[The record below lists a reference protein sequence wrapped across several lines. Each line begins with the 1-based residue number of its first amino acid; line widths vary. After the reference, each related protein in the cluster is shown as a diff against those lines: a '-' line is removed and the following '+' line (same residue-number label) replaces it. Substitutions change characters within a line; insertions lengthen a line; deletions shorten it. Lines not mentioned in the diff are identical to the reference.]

1 MSMVASATEGQCAS
15 KISKTVPTTRFL
27 WRHCRS
33 EKAFVCAGM
42 WATTQKVKFSLRGAY
57 AELTRN
63 LAIVVGNYNQ
73 KNRTIKKTHK
83 KTIVEG
89 TTGRF
94 QLMKWSHQYYKYFAA
109 SVEYPL
115 SNVIS
120 YANSPT
126 SQNPHVKPN
135 QNLNTTLNLI
145 CTCHTCAYAQCLRS
159 TFLTKPLTP
168 PCANQGF
175 AYAKCS
181 YDKAL
186 IKTIQNGFWGRS
198 TGFID

>member
-1 MSMVASATEGQCAS
+1 MCFENFKNSSNDAVSLAPLQVRKGFCLRGHVGYYS
-15 KISKTVPTTRFL
+15 KSQVQLTR
-27 WRHCRS
+27 C
-33 EKAFVCAGM
+33 
-42 WATTQKVKFSLRGAY
+42 LRGAY
-57 AELTRN
+57 AQLTRN
-63 LAIVVGNYNQ
+63 LAIMVGKYNQ
-73 KNRTIKKTHK
+73 KNRTVKKTHK
-83 KTIVEG
+83 ETIVEG

-94 QLMKWSHQYYKYFAA
+94 QLMKWCHQYYKYFAA

-135 QNLNTTLNLI
+135 QNLNTFLLSFAHATHVL
-145 CTCHTCAYAQCLRS
+145 THSAYAAHSWQTPYATLRQ
-159 TFLTKPLTP
+159 P
-168 PCANQGF
+168 GF

-186 IKTIQNGFWGRS
+186 IKTIKTVFGVAHILIGFM
-198 TGFID
+198 

>member
-1 MSMVASATEGQCAS
+1 MVASATEEQCAS
-15 KISKTVPTTRFL
+15 KISKTVPTTGFL

-42 WATTQKVKFSLRGAY
+42 WATTQKVKFSLRAAY

-63 LAIVVGNYNQ
+63 LAIVGGNYNQ

-83 KTIVEG
+83 ETIVEG

-94 QLMKWSHQYYKYFAA
+94 QLMKWFHQYYKYFAA

-135 QNLNTTLNLI
+135 QNLNTSLTLI

-198 TGFID
+198 FDNYETL

>member
-1 MSMVASATEGQCAS
+1 
-15 KISKTVPTTRFL
+15 
-27 WRHCRS
+27 
-33 EKAFVCAGM
+33 
-42 WATTQKVKFSLRGAY
+42 
-57 AELTRN
+57 
-63 LAIVVGNYNQ
+63 
-73 KNRTIKKTHK
+73 
-83 KTIVEG
+83 
-89 TTGRF
+89 
-94 QLMKWSHQYYKYFAA
+94 MKWSHQYYKYFAA

-115 SNVIS
+115 STVIS

-135 QNLNTTLNLI
+135 QNLNTSLTLI

-186 IKTIQNGFWGRS
+186 IKTIQNGFWGCSDDILSLYTLCSIMHCSNHVKSPR
-198 TGFID
+198 FMVRFHM

>member
-1 MSMVASATEGQCAS
+1 MLRKFQKQFQRRGFFGA
-15 KISKTVPTTRFL
+15 I
-27 WRHCRS
+27 
-33 EKAFVCAGM
+33 AGPKRLLF
-42 WATTQKVKFSLRGAY
+42 ARACGLLLKKSSSAY
-57 AELTRN
+57 ALLTRN
-63 LAIVVGNYNQ
+63 LAIVGGNYNQ

-83 KTIVEG
+83 ETIVEG

-94 QLMKWSHQYYKYFAA
+94 QLMKWFHQYYKYFAA

-135 QNLNTTLNLI
+135 QNLNTSLTLI

-198 TGFID
+198 FDNYETL

>member
-1 MSMVASATEGQCAS
+1 
-15 KISKTVPTTRFL
+15 
-27 WRHCRS
+27 
-33 EKAFVCAGM
+33 
-42 WATTQKVKFSLRGAY
+42 
-57 AELTRN
+57 
-63 LAIVVGNYNQ
+63 
-73 KNRTIKKTHK
+73 
-83 KTIVEG
+83 
-89 TTGRF
+89 
-94 QLMKWSHQYYKYFAA
+94 MKWFHQYYKYFAA

-135 QNLNTTLNLI
+135 QNLNTSLTLI
-145 CTCHTCAYAQCLRS
+145 CTCHTCAYAQCLSS

-198 TGFID
+198 TVSVATLVHKTHKSTRHLRLNMCQTFSTQQPPRQPCPTRLRDMLSAFVCALYCLCIFFVGMQWFWVWRF